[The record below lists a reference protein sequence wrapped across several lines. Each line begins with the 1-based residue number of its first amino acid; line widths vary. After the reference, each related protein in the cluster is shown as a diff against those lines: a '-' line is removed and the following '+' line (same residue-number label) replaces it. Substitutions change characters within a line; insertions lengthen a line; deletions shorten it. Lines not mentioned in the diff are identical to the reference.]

1 MVVPQL
7 KKDTARHFYCYPF
20 LWNIYSLSQD
30 KLKYKRKNDEL
41 IEQNKTRRSYWRSW
55 WRKRGINQNAL
66 AMAPGACEGGKSRKV
81 WVGNGIGMK
90 EVILHGKKAM
100 GTHHFKGL
108 CEDEGRH

>member
-7 KKDTARHFYCYPF
+7 KKDTARRFYSYLF
-20 LWNIYSLSQD
+20 LRNIYSLSQD

-41 IEQNKTRRSYWRSW
+41 IEQNKTTQKLLVEPVEKTEDKSECSCHGARRVR
-55 WRKRGINQNAL
+55 R
-66 AMAPGACEGGKSRKV
+66 GKSRKV

-108 CEDEGRH
+108 CENEGRH

>member
-1 MVVPQL
+1 MVDPQL
-7 KKDTARHFYCYPF
+7 KKDTARRFYSYPF

-41 IEQNKTRRSYWRSW
+41 IEQNKTTHGARRVR
-55 WRKRGINQNAL
+55 R
-66 AMAPGACEGGKSRKV
+66 GKSRKV